1 MPVMT
6 QAEYARRRGV
16 SKASIHTAVKTER
29 IVLTAEGLV
38 DSDAADAS
46 LRQNTTQPK
55 AAYNGVLEP
64 VAGKATLGGNDKS
77 ENGKDAG
84 IGTGGYDLQAARAKR
99 EFHEA
104 NLAEMRERK
113 RSAELVE
120 WAAVEKA
127 NANIYA
133 LLLNSLDRIPD
144 KLADRL
150 AAETDPFRCRALLA
164 TEITQCRTDLADALT
179 ALAAQLTQADGS

>member
-16 SKASIHTAVKTER
+16 SKVSIHTAVKTGR

-55 AAYNGVLEP
+55 AAYGGVLEP
-64 VAGKATLGGNDKS
+64 V
-77 ENGKDAG
+77 AG
-84 IGTGGYDLQAARAKR
+84 IGTGGYDLQSARAKR

-104 NLAEMRERK
+104 NLAEIRERK

-120 WAAVEKA
+120 WSAVEKA
-127 NANIYA
+127 NADIYA

-150 AAETDPFRCRALLA
+150 AAETNPFRCHSLLA

-179 ALAAQLTQADGS
+179 ALAAQLTQTDGS